1 MRNSCIRGRG
11 WEYISHL
18 RLGNTLIY
26 SIDTV
31 GLRSLVLL
39 FEYFFTLWM
48 HLVIH
53 DNIVVL
59 SRCNEICNQ
68 YGTQWWLNSLR
79 QRFGNCS
86 RGARLDL
93 AHQDLAVLGCHWVPF
108 CLYLLPA
115 CLTSRRSS
123 EVRGWTGVLPPLYR
137 ST

>member
-1 MRNSCIRGRG
+1 VRNSCIRGRG

-26 SIDTV
+26 SIDIV

-68 YGTQWWLNSLR
+68 YARRRKGEQI
-79 QRFGNCS
+79 
-86 RGARLDL
+86 GAIFDMELS
-93 AHQDLAVLGCHWVPF
+93 G
-108 CLYLLPA
+108 
-115 CLTSRRSS
+115 
-123 EVRGWTGVLPPLYR
+123 G
-137 ST
+137 